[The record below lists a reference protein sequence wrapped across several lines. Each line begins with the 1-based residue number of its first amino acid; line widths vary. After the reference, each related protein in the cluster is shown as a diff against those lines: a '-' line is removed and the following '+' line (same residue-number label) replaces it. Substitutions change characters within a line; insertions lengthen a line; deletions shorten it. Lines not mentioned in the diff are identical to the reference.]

1 MADAVRSRVIGGDE
15 LKRALKGLDQAASRD
30 ALTTAVT
37 AGAKPIQNAAKARAP
52 KKTRTLERSITTVV
66 EADANHAE
74 AQIGP
79 SGVAA
84 AYAAQRE
91 FGGTITAKNGQAL
104 HWTDEDGQE
113 HFAKSVT
120 QPARPYMRPA
130 WDENVEQAVERM
142 TAVLRLQIERAS
154 KA

>member
-15 LKRALKGLDQAASRD
+15 LKRALKQLNQAASKQ
-30 ALTTAVT
+30 ALETAVT

-66 EADANHAE
+66 EADENHAE

-79 SGVAA
+79 SGVAV

-91 FGGTITAKNGQAL
+91 FGGTITAKGRAL
-104 HWTDEDGQE
+104 HWVDEDGVH
-113 HFAKSVT
+113 HFAKSVN
-120 QPARPYMRPA
+120 QPAHPYMRPA
-130 WDENVEQAVERM
+130 WDENEDKAVELM
-142 TAVLRLQIERAS
+142 TAVLRAQIEMARRD
-154 KA
+154 K